1 MYHIKITDLDTG
13 KTTVD
18 MDSNC
23 IIGACEIAGAEQVQG
38 FGCVRAPRNTVGN
51 VAATLLQVVE
61 EACTNGED
69 RSLYDR
75 VMIPVILKAM
85 KLMGGEPAD
94 DDAETPRVD
103 DAEPANWA
111 PGGGRDEHAD

>member
-1 MYHIKITDLDTG
+1 MYHIKITDLATG
-13 KTTVD
+13 KTHVD
-18 MDSNC
+18 MDSSC
-23 IIGACEIAGAEQVQG
+23 IVGACEIAGAEQVQG

-51 VAATLLQVVE
+51 VAATLLRVVE

-85 KLMGGEPAD
+85 KLMGGEPEED
-94 DDAETPRVD
+94 CDKPRVD
-103 DAEPANWA
+103 DAEPADWA
-111 PGGGRDEHAD
+111 PGRRRDEHED